1 MAYNP
6 PTTFTAGSALLAS
19 QLDNNLI
26 AARDYL
32 NASIVAG
39 DIQVGGIG
47 SDSLAEAGRLA
58 AGLGR
63 RFVTGPAY
71 FYAALAEDSIERAY
85 FTGTVKPS
93 DPTAMEL
100 LISLPG
106 ASREVTLESG
116 GALLIECT
124 GHVVGVASQSGT
136 AYKTKITPTP
146 NVVDSRLYLRVDG
159 VTVANSR
166 CYHFAEDAGTPSAQ
180 SIASAIGSDFAD
192 GRGARRPLYLFHVA
206 TGLSA
211 GRHTVEIVADAR
223 AELGFLGAVSI
234 QIECLADGGYTSY
247 DGTVFL

>member
-6 PTTFTAGSALLAS
+6 PITFSAGSALLAS
-19 QLDNNLI
+19 QLDSNLV

-32 NASIVAG
+32 NASIITG
-39 DIQVGGIG
+39 DIQPGAIG

-63 RFVTGPAY
+63 RFVTGPLY
-71 FYAALAEDSIERAY
+71 FFAELAEDSLERTY

-100 LISLPG
+100 LVSLPG
-106 ASREVTLESG
+106 ASREVTLESS

-124 GHVVGVASQSGT
+124 GHVVGVESQAGG

-146 NVVDSRLYLRVDG
+146 NLVDSRFYLRIDG
-159 VTVANSR
+159 VLVDNSR
-166 CYHFAEDAGTPSAQ
+166 SYHFAEDGGTPSAQ
-180 SIASAIGSDFAD
+180 SIASAIGSDFGD
-192 GRGARRPLYLFHVA
+192 GSGARRPLYLFHVA

-211 GRHTVEIVADAR
+211 GRHTVEVVVDAR

-247 DGTVFL
+247 DGSIFL